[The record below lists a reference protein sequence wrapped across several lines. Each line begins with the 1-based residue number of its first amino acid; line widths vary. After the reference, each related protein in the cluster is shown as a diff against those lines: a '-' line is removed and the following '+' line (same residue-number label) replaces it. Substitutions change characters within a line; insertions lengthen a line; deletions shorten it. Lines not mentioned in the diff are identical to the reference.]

1 MEDEIIKLMSEQNT
15 EYTLGH
21 LECYEPGGEQ
31 YNHLKTHQFGTNI
44 QSKVFQE
51 AFMPSTVTRQDGYDL
66 ITMFH
71 VHYYWTTAE
80 LRQSVMS
87 KVFNLLNSGGVVF
100 ILMLEEGDN
109 HQISL
114 RRATKELL
122 KFNKAREYQ
131 SVTLYGRKVATE
143 EINLVAK
150 ELEITAHEPTEYNI
164 TIDLDLSDLSH
175 QSQTSEL
182 LSYIISVDFDTFPDS
197 LKAFVVDWI
206 KNHGSLIKEPQT
218 FQLTQTVTSLLYTKS
233 LK

>member
-1 MEDEIIKLMSEQNT
+1 MEDEIIKLVSEEST
-15 EYTLGH
+15 EITLGY
-21 LECYEPGGEQ
+21 LECYEPGVEQ
-31 YNHLKTHQFGTNI
+31 YNHLKTHQFGKNI
-44 QSKVFQE
+44 QSTVFQE
-51 AFMPSTVTRQDGYDL
+51 AFMPSTVTRQAGYDL

-87 KVFNLLNSGGVVF
+87 KVFKLLNPGGVVF

-131 SVTLYGRKVATE
+131 SVTLYGRKVADE

-150 ELEITAHEPTEYNI
+150 DFGINAHEPTVYNI
-164 TIDLDLSDLSH
+164 TIDLDLSDMIQGSK
-175 QSQTSEL
+175 TSDL
-182 LSYIISVDFDTFPDS
+182 LSYIISVDFETFPES
-197 LKAFVVDWI
+197 LKAFVVNWI
-206 KNHGSLIKEPQT
+206 KDHASLVKEPQI

-233 LK
+233 LQ